1 MEKTEGI
8 GHHRKVTQM
17 SSCPSLLVL
26 LYMGYDRLVHASL
39 YTLASLAML
48 KSTSQHAR
56 FARKKAKDVKQPG
69 FTGGKQ
75 HKQEYLLTVH
85 SDTKFLPLHRI
96 FGLLLHSTESV
107 KQGIGKQP
115 RPNEK
120 EATLTFTLFPFLY
133 LGNVAHFTKIPMPH
147 CFYIA
152 YIYQS
157 LGKPPSSDSQSR
169 GPPSAPSDFNDA
181 RRI

>member
-1 MEKTEGI
+1 MP
-8 GHHRKVTQM
+8 
-17 SSCPSLLVL
+17 SCLSLLVL

-69 FTGGKQ
+69 FSGAKQ
-75 HKQEYLLTVH
+75 HKQEYPLTVH

-133 LGNVAHFTKIPMPH
+133 LGDVAHFTKIPMPH